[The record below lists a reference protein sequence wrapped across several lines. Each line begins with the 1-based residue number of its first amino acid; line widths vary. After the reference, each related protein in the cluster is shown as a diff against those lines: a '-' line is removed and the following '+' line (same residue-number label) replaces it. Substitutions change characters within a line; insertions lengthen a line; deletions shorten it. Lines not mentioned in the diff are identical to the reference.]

1 MIAML
6 GSLYLTDNKDLICR
20 SITDPT
26 KIQRSMALSMDEQ
39 SSELENMFPGYVM
52 KATILLPPPSAVFR
66 EIDGDYRGFVDE
78 YIGWLNSEMVT
89 DYISSVL
96 LMVYQ
101 GINTMIYIPS
111 FSEDSVWVNTL
122 LEFFEKT
129 YGLHIGTSAE
139 NGFRY
144 DNNFDIN
151 VLNTMYYHNCINEL
165 QYLSGLPIYYNEIP
179 SQIWSK
185 LAFDLMKYGGRDE
198 DAMSVYNRIRR
209 DSSITHSIVRPAVM
223 FDFD

>member
-1 MIAML
+1 MIAMP
-6 GSLYLTDNKDLICR
+6 GSLYLTDNKDLICK
-20 SITDPT
+20 SITDPM
-26 KIQRSMALSMDEQ
+26 KIQKSMALSMDEQ

-66 EIDGDYRGFVDE
+66 EIDGDYRGFIDE
-78 YIGWLNSEMVT
+78 YVGWLNSEMVV
-89 DYISSVL
+89 DYISSIL
-96 LMVYQ
+96 LMIYQ

-122 LEFFEKT
+122 LEYFEKT

-144 DNNFDIN
+144 DNAYDAG
-151 VLNTMYYHNCINEL
+151 VLNTMYYRNCINEL
-165 QYLSGLPIYYNEIP
+165 QYLAGLPPYYNDIP
-179 SQIWSK
+179 PQIWSK
-185 LAFDLMKYGGRDE
+185 LTFDLMKYGGRDE
-198 DAMSVYNRIRR
+198 DIMSVYNRIRR
-209 DSSITHSIVRPAVM
+209 DSNANHSVVVPAVV